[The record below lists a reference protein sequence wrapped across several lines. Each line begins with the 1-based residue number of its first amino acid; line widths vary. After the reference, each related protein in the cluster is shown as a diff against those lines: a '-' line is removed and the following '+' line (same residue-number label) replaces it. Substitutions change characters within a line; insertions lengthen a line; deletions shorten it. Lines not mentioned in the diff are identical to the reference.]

1 MALGAGWSAGAE
13 AGPRTYDI
21 NSLLFETPAIEAP
34 RPPPAPPAYLPAPP
48 AYPPPADLPPPAP
61 RPVPARQPTVA
72 PQPIFAAQPAPA
84 TQPRA
89 PARPGPKT
97 VPGKRFGYE
106 IDARTWFSS
115 GHTDWNHDAS
125 DGVFANPTS
134 DLDYDDLDTLIAELD
149 VDVTLFEDF
158 FVRGNYGQ
166 DVIDLGDGTLTD
178 SDFLVADMG
187 AASLRSRSGVNGLDV
202 WYTTW
207 DAGWTYSRT
216 PDMTLRVFLGYQ
228 HWAEEYTAEGVT
240 VLVCS
245 GAAGALFADCPDKGT
260 DIASGKTA
268 VTNKVEWD
276 SLRLGLTADVQFTKR
291 ISVTG
296 ELAWIPFTDM
306 HNEDSHHLRVGSA
319 SDGCLPAAAL
329 ADPDDL
335 ASVPNIIMDGD
346 GSGWQGDI
354 EIVYRLARNWAAFL
368 GFRYW
373 ILDGDGDVTFKC
385 GDGSSPTFP
394 LNDLDSERFGIT
406 AGITYSGG
414 I

>member
-1 MALGAGWSAGAE
+1 M
-13 AGPRTYDI
+13 
-21 NSLLFETPAIEAP
+21 
-34 RPPPAPPAYLPAPP
+34 
-48 AYPPPADLPPPAP
+48 
-61 RPVPARQPTVA
+61 PVRQPAVA
-72 PQPIFAAQPAPA
+72 PQPTVVRQPIVVAQPAPVA
-84 TQPRA
+84 RPLA
-89 PARPGPKT
+89 PVRPGPKT

-115 GHTDWNHDAS
+115 GHTDWNHNAS

-134 DLDYDDLDTLIAELD
+134 DLDYDDLDTLIAE
-149 VDVTLFEDF
+149 VDVNVTLLEDF

-178 SDFLVADMG
+178 SDFLAADMG
-187 AASLRSRSGVNGLDV
+187 APSLRSRSDITGLDV

-207 DAGWTYSRT
+207 DAGWTYYRT
-216 PDMTLRVFLGYQ
+216 PDTTLRVFLGYQ
-228 HWAEEYTAEGVT
+228 HWEEEYRTQGVT
-240 VLVCS
+240 FVECS
-245 GAAGALFADCPDKGT
+245 DFFGTSELGPCPELGVNV
-260 DIASGKTA
+260 ASGLDA

-276 SLRLGLTADVQFTKR
+276 SLRLGLTADVQLTKR
-291 ISVTG
+291 IGVTG
-296 ELAWIPFTDM
+296 EIAWIPFTDM
-306 HNEDSHHLRVGSA
+306 HSEDSHHLRVDSA
-319 SDGCLPAAAL
+319 SDGCLPAAPL
-329 ADPDDL
+329 AVETPDL

-373 ILDGDGDVTFKC
+373 IIDGDGDVTFKC
-385 GDGSSPTFP
+385 GDGSSETFP

>member
-21 NSLLFETPAIEAP
+21 DSLLFEAPAIEAP
-34 RPPPAPPAYLPAPP
+34 RPLPPP
-48 AYPPPADLPPPAP
+48 AYPPPPAYLPPPAP
-61 RPVPARQPTVA
+61 RPAPRPAPVRQPAVA

-84 TQPRA
+84 AQPRA

-115 GHTDWNHDAS
+115 GHTDWNHNAS

-134 DLDYDDLDTLIAELD
+134 DLDYDDLDTLIAEVD
-149 VDVTLFEDF
+149 VTVTLFEDF

-166 DVIDLGDGTLTD
+166 DVIDLGDGALTD
-178 SDFLVADMG
+178 SDFLAADMG
-187 AASLRSRSGVNGLDV
+187 APSLRSRSDMPGLDV

-207 DAGWTYSRT
+207 DAGWTYYRT
-216 PDMTLRVFLGYQ
+216 PDTTLRVFLGYQ
-228 HWAEEYTAEGVT
+228 HWEEEYTAEGVT
-240 VLVCS
+240 VVGCS
-245 GAAGALFADCPDKGT
+245 DFFGTSELGPCPDLGENV
-260 DIASGKTA
+260 APGMTA

-319 SDGCLPAAAL
+319 SDGCLPAAPL
-329 ADPDDL
+329 AVETPDL
-335 ASVPNIIMDGD
+335 ASAPNIIMDGD

-373 ILDGDGDVTFKC
+373 ILDGDGDVTFEC
-385 GDGSSPTFP
+385 GDGSSATFP
-394 LNDLDSERFGIT
+394 LNDFDSERFGIT